1 MSDVDSPRPFRR
13 ERNLSNRNFNK
24 RGSNHSRRQSTESCN
39 SMEPRLLHSVY
50 IDDNVVATTT
60 TENPS
65 QPATP
70 STPATASS
78 SSSSSMNITYSVN
91 SDTSETSSSQQQHH
105 HKPTKPMRKLRSYEF
120 ARNSIDETNIS
131 NNEDAPGTPNNEN
144 LPSPANTPVTPDP
157 AWLGVSQKRIIFE
170 KFHASDNLKTSKYT
184 SQSTQSLLTNE
195 RAQPVWQ
202 KVSSPILNSS
212 TSTSSNSGSYY
223 VAPPGRVLV
232 MGLDS
237 AASNK
242 HTINRHSSYHQS
254 IDEEHTED
262 EVDAIEDEVAE
273 ECREDGETGGK
284 DENTEP
290 IVETTNKSFLAP
302 FLTHSKSHEPNGNK
316 EDAAEEATSANK
328 PNEEVVAKPKAKDFP
343 RNFRSRPLT
352 EIGGSQTVRL
362 RGEKY
367 TSLRQVICDAED
379 EEQIEMRDKGYGC
392 IQPIL
397 DELIKTEETYVEN
410 LWTGINNYGNMFE
423 RKDLP
428 MGLRGKK
435 YVLFGNVEQ
444 LAEFHRDE
452 FLPMLHRNKHDLKR
466 LFDEFQHYIEQH
478 CFYGYVLYTMNK
490 QRSLK
495 LCDTYKN
502 YFKLIQTELDDK
514 LGINSFL
521 VQPIQ
526 RMARYPLLLTQFITT
541 LFKNRDYVL
550 KPVIESCC
558 RLEKRL
564 RTLLT
569 TTNESEVINDIV
581 CLSETHEFNTFYQ
594 GKFRKVSEFNIADHT
609 LKRTYRGK
617 VFIFDKCIIYT
628 EIKGKQ
634 LIFHGRYPCEHIGI
648 TAKTKQFTLYY
659 EHRKKQECDFIADAA
674 LIEQWLDLIRD
685 MISSYAE
692 EERKKFKEMRAL
704 EHGEDHMHPK
714 PANLS
719 LFRDSNRFSTD
730 SGIGNMWILP
740 PKPESEESSS
750 SRSTWYATT

>member
-1 MSDVDSPRPFRR
+1 
-13 ERNLSNRNFNK
+13 
-24 RGSNHSRRQSTESCN
+24 
-39 SMEPRLLHSVY
+39 
-50 IDDNVVATTT
+50 
-60 TENPS
+60 
-65 QPATP
+65 
-70 STPATASS
+70 
-78 SSSSSMNITYSVN
+78 
-91 SDTSETSSSQQQHH
+91 
-105 HKPTKPMRKLRSYEF
+105 
-120 ARNSIDETNIS
+120 
-131 NNEDAPGTPNNEN
+131 
-144 LPSPANTPVTPDP
+144 
-157 AWLGVSQKRIIFE
+157 
-170 KFHASDNLKTSKYT
+170 
-184 SQSTQSLLTNE
+184 
-195 RAQPVWQ
+195 
-202 KVSSPILNSS
+202 
-212 TSTSSNSGSYY
+212 
-223 VAPPGRVLV
+223 
-232 MGLDS
+232 
-237 AASNK
+237 
-242 HTINRHSSYHQS
+242 
-254 IDEEHTED
+254 
-262 EVDAIEDEVAE
+262 
-273 ECREDGETGGK
+273 
-284 DENTEP
+284 
-290 IVETTNKSFLAP
+290 
-302 FLTHSKSHEPNGNK
+302 
-316 EDAAEEATSANK
+316 
-328 PNEEVVAKPKAKDFP
+328 
-343 RNFRSRPLT
+343 
-352 EIGGSQTVRL
+352 
-362 RGEKY
+362 
-367 TSLRQVICDAED
+367 
-379 EEQIEMRDKGYGC
+379 MRDKGYGC

-410 LWTGINNYGNMFE
+410 LWTGISNYGNMFE

-541 LFKNRDYVL
+541 LFKNRDYVM

-674 LIEQWLDLIRD
+674 LVEQWLDLIRE

-704 EHGEDHMHPK
+704 DHGEDHMHPK

-740 PKPESEESSS
+740 KPESDESSS
-750 SRSTWYATT
+750 SRATWYATT

>member
-1 MSDVDSPRPFRR
+1 MSDIDSPRPFRR

-24 RGSNHSRRQSTESCN
+24 RGSNRRRQSTESH
-39 SMEPRLLHSVY
+39 SSIEPRLLHEIS
-50 IDDNVVATTT
+50 IEDNTS
-60 TENPS
+60 ENSS

-70 STPATASS
+70 STATTTSTSS
-78 SSSSSMNITYSVN
+78 SSLNMVYSVN
-91 SDTSETSSSQQQHH
+91 SDATESSAN
-105 HKPTKPMRKLRSYEF
+105 HKPSKPMRKLRSYEF
-120 ARNSIDETNIS
+120 TTSLEATNTS
-131 NNEDAPGTPNNEN
+131 PLEGDSPEMPTPEN
-144 LPSPANTPVTPDP
+144 QHHSSAATTPVTPDP
-157 AWLGVSQKRIIFE
+157 AWLGVQQKRILFE
-170 KFHASDNLKTSKYT
+170 KFHASDNLKTSKFN
-184 SQSTQSLLTNE
+184 SKSTQSLLSSE
-195 RAQPVWQ
+195 RAQPVWH
-202 KVSSPILNSS
+202 KVSAPTLNSS
-212 TSTSSNSGSYY
+212 STSSNSGSYY

-232 MGLDS
+232 MNLDS
-237 AASNK
+237 QNIK
-242 HTINRHSSYHQS
+242 HHSSFHHS

-273 ECREDGETGGK
+273 ECPAGDGS
-284 DENTEP
+284 ENRKSLQENSPP
-290 IVETTNKSFLAP
+290 IAEATNKTFLAP
-302 FLTHSKSHEPNGNK
+302 FLTHSNSHEPSGSK
-316 EDAAEEATSANK
+316 VEEEEASVQKNNTNK
-328 PNEEVVAKPKAKDFP
+328 SDEVLVKEKTKDFP
-343 RNFRSRPLT
+343 RNYRSRPLT

-367 TSLRQVICDAED
+367 TSLRQVICDPED

-410 LWTGINNYGNMFE
+410 LWMGINNYGNMFE

-466 LFDEFQHYIEQH
+466 LFDEFQQYIEQH

-541 LFKNRDYVL
+541 LFKNRDYIM

-659 EHRKKQECDFIADAA
+659 EHRKKQECDFMADAA
-674 LIEQWLDLIRD
+674 LVEQWLDLIRE
-685 MISSYAE
+685 MVSSYAE

-740 PKPESEESSS
+740 KPETDESSS
-750 SRSTWYATT
+750 SRATWYATT